1 MPPIVAPSRIC
12 VAALWPVAPVTLPPT
27 GRRPSANNLGS
38 MIALFVSFNV
48 KPERRDQFLAAAED
62 DSTCSVRDE
71 PGCMRFDVL
80 QDAND
85 DNRFYFYEVYRDDA
99 AYQAHTQAAHYA
111 RWRAAAAE
119 VLAEPASRTNGAV
132 LFPRDYN

>member
-1 MPPIVAPSRIC
+1 
-12 VAALWPVAPVTLPPT
+12 
-27 GRRPSANNLGS
+27 
-38 MIALFVSFNV
+38 MIALFVSLKV

-80 QDAND
+80 QDAD
-85 DNRFYFYEVYRDDA
+85 DENHFYFYEVYQDDA
-99 AYQAHTQAAHYA
+99 AFQAHAQAPHYA

-119 VLAEPASRTNGAV
+119 VLAEPAGRSSGSV
-132 LFPRDYN
+132 LFPRDYA